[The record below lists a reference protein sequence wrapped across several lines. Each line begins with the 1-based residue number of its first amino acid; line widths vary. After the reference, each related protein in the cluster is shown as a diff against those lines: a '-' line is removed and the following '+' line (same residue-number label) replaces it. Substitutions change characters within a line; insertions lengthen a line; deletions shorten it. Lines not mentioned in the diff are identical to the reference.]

1 MPSDLSREQ
10 QKLLGHALRAA
21 MVELVQNKPL
31 TAKQVAT
38 ELDSSVGNVHYH
50 LQRLVAADL
59 IDVFEQISPDGV
71 TEKRYRRREASLGND
86 CRNPNGQFLVDIEE
100 TWWLNV
106 AQTGQL
112 INEIQALCY
121 RWRDS
126 HSQPHGRT
134 KPLRLSIRCQTPD
147 DS

>member
-1 MPSDLSREQ
+1 MLSDLSREQ
-10 QKLLGHALRAA
+10 QKVLGHALRSA
-21 MVELVQNKPL
+21 MMALIQNKPL

-38 ELDSSVGNVHYH
+38 ALNSSVGNAHYH

-59 IDVFEQISPDGV
+59 IEVFEETSPDGM
-71 TEKRYRRREASLGND
+71 TEKRYRRREAISEND
-86 CRNPNGQFLVDIEE
+86 LNGQFLVDLEE
-100 TWWLNV
+100 TWWLSV

-126 HSQPHGRT
+126 HSEPHGRT